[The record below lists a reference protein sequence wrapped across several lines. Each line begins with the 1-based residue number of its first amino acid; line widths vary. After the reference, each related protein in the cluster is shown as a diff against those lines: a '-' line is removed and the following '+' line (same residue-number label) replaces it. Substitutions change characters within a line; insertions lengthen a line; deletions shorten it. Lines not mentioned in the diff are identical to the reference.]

1 MAARNASSGTPSV
14 TEHLYRQDAY
24 LTECEAR
31 VVSVDD
37 DGIVLDRTVFYPLG
51 GGQPGDSGYL
61 QSDQG
66 SIRVQG
72 ARHGPDGAVMHIP
85 EGGTVP
91 VGAKVRAVLDWD
103 RRYAHMRMHTCLHL
117 LGALVPH
124 GVTGGNISETRS
136 RLDFDM
142 TDTVDK
148 IELTEK
154 LNRLIEANHPVESF
168 WISEEELDARPELIR
183 TLSVRP
189 PRGVGE
195 IRLLQ
200 IPGVDLQPCGGTH
213 VRQTGEIGPVRIG
226 KVEKKGRHNRR
237 IAIEFAMQDEQVRAL
252 SDALLTEE

>member
-1 MAARNASSGTPSV
+1 MAARIPSTGFLSV

-24 LTECEAR
+24 LTECEAQ
-31 VVSVDD
+31 VLSVDD

-51 GGQPGDSGYL
+51 GGQPGDSGRL
-61 QSDQG
+61 VSDHGEIRIQG
-66 SIRVQG
+66 T
-72 ARHGPDGAVMHIP
+72 RHGPDGAVLHIP
-85 EGGTVP
+85 ENGTVP
-91 VGAKVRAVLDWD
+91 VGAMVRAVIDWD

-124 GVTGGNISETRS
+124 GVTGGNISESRS

-142 TDTVDK
+142 TETVDK
-148 IELTEK
+148 TALTEK

-189 PRGVGE
+189 PRGVGD

-237 IAIEFAMQDEQVRAL
+237 IAVEFAMEQEQVRAL
-252 SDALLTEE
+252 ADALLPGE

>member
-1 MAARNASSGTPSV
+1 MAGLRSIQDLPTV
-14 TEHLYRQDAY
+14 TDHLYRQDAY
-24 LTECEAR
+24 LADCQAR
-31 VVSVDD
+31 VLSVSS
-37 DGIVLDRTVFYPLG
+37 DGIILDRTIFYPLG
-51 GGQPGDSGYL
+51 GGQPGDTGRL
-61 QSDQG
+61 ETDHGTVTISDT
-66 SIRVQG
+66 
-72 ARHGPDGAVMHIP
+72 RHGHGDTILHIP
-85 EGGTVP
+85 DSGSVREGEEI
-91 VGAKVRAVLDWD
+91 RASIDWD

-117 LGALVPH
+117 LGAVVDR
-124 GVTGGNISETRS
+124 GVTGGNISASRS

-142 TDTVDK
+142 SETVDK
-148 IELTEK
+148 AEITER

-168 WISEEELDARPELIR
+168 WIAEEELDARPELIK

-237 IAIEFAMQDEQVRAL
+237 VSVEFAVTAEDVAL
-252 SDALLTEE
+252 VAEESVPEV